1 MLLNKDTVKEIHKMS
16 FKNLKKK
23 RPAIAELAAKLE
35 NQGKKT
41 YEQDDR
47 YWYPKRDD
55 NGNGYATIRFLP
67 APLEEAS
74 AYVQTFRHGYKG
86 PNGWYIE
93 ECPTTIGE
101 KCPVCEANGVL
112 YDTKGKEYASTI
124 VSGMNGRKRKMQ
136 YVANIFIISDPETP
150 ENNGKVMLYRFGA
163 KIFDKIKLAVSPE
176 FGETPFDPFDMWEG
190 ADFQLKIRKVDGNV
204 NYDMSQFKEP
214 SQFLK
219 TDKAMEEAYNLEYS
233 LEEIIA
239 PDKYKPYEDLAKRF
253 NQVSGADTQ
262 SGQTAHASAPSQ
274 SATANVIPTVAEVE
288 PDEVSEEDADTLDFF
303 KKMVDKG

>member
-1 MLLNKDTVKEIHKMS
+1 MS

-41 YEQDDR
+41 FESDDR
-47 YWYPKRDD
+47 FWYPKRDE
-55 NGNGYATIRFLP
+55 NGNAYATIRFLP

-93 ECPTTIGE
+93 ECPTTIGG
-101 KCPVCEANGVL
+101 KCPVCEANSVL
-112 YDTKGKEYASTI
+112 YNEKGKEYASTI

-136 YVANIFIISDPETP
+136 YVANIYVISDPETP
-150 ENNGKVMLYRFGA
+150 ENNGKVFLYKFGA

-176 FGETPFDPFDMWEG
+176 FPDETPFDPFDLWEG
-190 ADFQLKIRKVDGNV
+190 ANFTLKVRKVDGNV
-204 NYDMSQFKEP
+204 NYDMSTFSTP

-219 TDKAMEEAYNLEYS
+219 TDKEMEDVYNKEYS
-233 LEEIIA
+233 LEELIA
-239 PDKYKPYEDLAKRF
+239 PDKYKSYEDLSKRF
-253 NQVSGADTQ
+253 NQVSGIDSQ
-262 SGQTAHASAPSQ
+262 SGPTASAPQNASVAPLPTAQ
-274 SATANVIPTVAEVE
+274 MSAEPEAE
-288 PDEVSEEDADTLDFF
+288 PEEDAETLDFF
-303 KKMVDKG
+303 KKMVEEG